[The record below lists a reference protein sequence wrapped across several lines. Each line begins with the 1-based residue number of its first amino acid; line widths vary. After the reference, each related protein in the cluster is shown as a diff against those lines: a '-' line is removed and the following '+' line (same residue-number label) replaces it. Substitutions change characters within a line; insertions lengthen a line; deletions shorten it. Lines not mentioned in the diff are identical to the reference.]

1 MQFINNAIGGQPVVA
16 AVVCY
21 PESVVRSPKAVR
33 DPQPQYGAHLLHV
46 TIFFPAADS
55 RRISCIYEIK
65 HKVASRLVLY
75 LLPFAAAH
83 LAHMTA
89 EIFSKRGEAA
99 GAENHTHGPAP
110 KKKGNIFMHF
120 QLNRKWKSR
129 SRKKADERAA
139 IITLF
144 LEDRGCP
151 NGTHMSLCFLFPP
164 LGRGVGGCFFRRAA
178 NDANGLNCV
187 LSSILVQTELLFIH
201 SPEWER

>member
-1 MQFINNAIGGQPVVA
+1 MFYWLRMQFINNAIGGQPVVA

-110 KKKGNIFMHF
+110 KKREYFYAF
-120 QLNRKWKSR
+120 PVKSEVEIKIQKEGRWACRDYHAISGR
-129 SRKKADERAA
+129 SGLPEWYPHV
-139 IITLF
+139 TL
-144 LEDRGCP
+144 LPLSPVGAGC
-151 NGTHMSLCFLFPP
+151 GRVLFPTS
-164 LGRGVGGCFFRRAA
+164 C
-178 NDANGLNCV
+178 
-187 LSSILVQTELLFIH
+187 
-201 SPEWER
+201 